1 MERVR
6 GLKERVHI
14 QLEGGMIVR
23 RDVKENKVSKSSNNI
38 CVAVGRHNQ
47 PVEKNVFLEVY

>member
-23 RDVKENKVSKSSNNI
+23 RENKVKHSNEDTTNLWRKMSS
-38 CVAVGRHNQ
+38 
-47 PVEKNVFLEVY
+47 